1 MPLLG
6 SWGQGGALAAPPQ
19 DGCHSALELD
29 RASPKT
35 GFAASVA
42 PPAPGLLLSMGALYL
57 MTPMGLAPST
67 PVLSLNLA
75 TLSLAYHL
83 VRLVDVVVRVRG
95 GREGTRRRLWPT
107 RPSLVPQQQARL
119 RLLCHLL

>member
-1 MPLLG
+1 
-6 SWGQGGALAAPPQ
+6 
-19 DGCHSALELD
+19 
-29 RASPKT
+29 
-35 GFAASVA
+35 
-42 PPAPGLLLSMGALYL
+42 

-67 PVLSLNLA
+67 PVLSLHLA

-95 GREGTRRRLWPT
+95 GREGTRRRLWPA